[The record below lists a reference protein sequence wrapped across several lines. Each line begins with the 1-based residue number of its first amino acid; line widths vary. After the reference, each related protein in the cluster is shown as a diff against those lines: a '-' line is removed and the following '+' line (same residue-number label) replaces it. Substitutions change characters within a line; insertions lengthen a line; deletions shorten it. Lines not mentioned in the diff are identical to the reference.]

1 MTRPPQ
7 RLRKQRS
14 PSTYTAEN
22 GIAAALRDLKTKQR
36 LRVEG
41 EHSERAEEVVLR

>member
-22 GIAAALRDLKTKQR
+22 GIAAALRDLKTKEG
-36 LRVEG
+36 LVEG
-41 EHSERAEEVVLR
+41 EHSERAEEDVLG